1 MSKLPFIRRHRIVRA
16 ASMLSALLLAILFLQ
31 FSHNAH
37 TNAQAPYSTAKLL
50 FKSGFENFVYVVPV
64 SGGFSQYQYIQGTDN
79 ATNYAWPVAA
89 WSPNPL
95 LSGLLGVIT
104 SSNANPAPEDF
115 NNYIQN
121 RIESV
126 TGPNGNLTNAFRQEI
141 VKPSPNTCCTQDSFQ
156 IAGLQTPLIDSYVRY
171 WIKLNPELLSQVQ
184 TYGNNF
190 WRVLWEMKTSTDYR
204 IATFIY
210 GSADGQPYFFAH
222 ADNSPSGAYPYQ
234 EYWATSKT
242 SVPVPLNQWFSVEFY
257 LHRSSGSDGRFYW
270 AVNGQTVADQYG
282 PNYGV
287 KNEKVNAL
295 MLSNLYGNSV
305 HLNPA
310 YQWID
315 DLEVWDLPPC
325 AALPCGA
332 PSGVTPSSVTTCPPP
347 VMSAFTGC
355 YYSDVNLTTLGM
367 VRIDPAILFNWGIGS
382 PDLRIPTEHF
392 SVRWSG
398 IFNFDARPYT
408 FTATADDGFRLYID
422 DALVMD
428 HWADQQTTAFNQT
441 LPMTSGAHT
450 IRFEYLENVGIAA
463 VSLHW

>member
-1 MSKLPFIRRHRIVRA
+1 MSKLSFIRRHRIVRA
-16 ASMLSALLLAILFLQ
+16 VSMLSALLLALLFLQ
-31 FSHNAH
+31 FSHNAR

-79 ATNYAWPVAA
+79 STNYAWPVAA

-126 TGPNGNLTNAFRQEI
+126 TGPNGNLTNALRQEI

-210 GSADGQPYFFAH
+210 GSARWTALFLRTRRQ
-222 ADNSPSGAYPYQ
+222 Q
-234 EYWATSKT
+234 
-242 SVPVPLNQWFSVEFY
+242 SVRRLS
-257 LHRSSGSDGRFYW
+257 LSRILG
-270 AVNGQTVADQYG
+270 
-282 PNYGV
+282 GV
-287 KNEKVNAL
+287 KN
-295 MLSNLYGNSV
+295 
-305 HLNPA
+305 
-310 YQWID
+310 
-315 DLEVWDLPPC
+315 
-325 AALPCGA
+325 
-332 PSGVTPSSVTTCPPP
+332 
-347 VMSAFTGC
+347 F
-355 YYSDVNLTTLGM
+355 
-367 VRIDPAILFNWGIGS
+367 GS
-382 PDLRIPTEHF
+382 R
-392 SVRWSG
+392 
-398 IFNFDARPYT
+398 
-408 FTATADDGFRLYID
+408 FR
-422 DALVMD
+422 
-428 HWADQQTTAFNQT
+428 
-441 LPMTSGAHT
+441 
-450 IRFEYLENVGIAA
+450 
-463 VSLHW
+463 